1 MGGPPL
7 GFAES
12 RNASNYVTI
21 TLPEASSTT
30 PYIIQEVQE
39 VLASGEQALEIAFQ
53 LTVSG

>member
-7 GFAES
+7 EFAES
-12 RNASNYVTI
+12 SNASNDGTI

-30 PYIIQEVQE
+30 PLITQE
-39 VLASGEQALEIAFQ
+39 VLASGVQALEIASQ

>member
-1 MGGPPL
+1 M

>member
-1 MGGPPL
+1 MGAPPL

-30 PYIIQEVQE
+30 PRIIQEVQE
-39 VLASGEQALEIAFQ
+39 VLASGEQALKIAFQ